1 MQSFNLDQKTRMTT
15 IALFGAGGKAGY
27 RLTEN
32 LMKSDYRVLYLE
44 VSRQAIAALARL
56 GLKTTPQGE
65 ALQETDV
72 VILAVPDCLIGKVA
86 AEIVPKMT
94 SGSMLICLDACA
106 ACAGVLPKRKDI
118 SYFIV
123 HPCHP
128 PFLNEETDP
137 EARKDLFGGRKAEQH
152 IICGLLRG
160 SEEDY
165 AKGVGISRCMYA
177 PVMKAHRLTI
187 EQMAL
192 LEPALA
198 ETLSATCMVTIQ
210 EGMQEVIRRGVP
222 KEAAFDFIMGHMNIA
237 IGIAFGLIDDQFSDG
252 CKLTIERGKRIV
264 FKPDWKKIFE
274 KENVMAEMIAIT
286 SGE

>member
-1 MQSFNLDQKTRMTT
+1 MTT

-32 LMKSDYRVLYLE
+32 LMKSDYHMLYLE
-44 VSRQAIAALARL
+44 VSRQGIETLTKL
-56 GLKTTPQGE
+56 GLKTTSQGE
-65 ALQETDV
+65 AVHKADV
-72 VILAVPDCLIGKVA
+72 VILAVPDRLIDKIA
-86 AEIVPKMT
+86 AEVVPQLK
-94 SGSMLICLDACA
+94 SGSMVICLDVCA
-106 ACAGVLPKRKDI
+106 AYAGKLPQRKNI
-118 SYFIV
+118 SCFIV

-137 EARKDLFGGRKAEQH
+137 EARKDLFGGRKAKHH
-152 IICGLLRG
+152 IICGLLQG
-160 SEEDY
+160 QEEDY
-165 AKGVGISRCMYA
+165 ARGVEISRCMYA

-198 ETLSATCMVTIQ
+198 ETLSATCMVYIQ
-210 EGMQEVIRRGVP
+210 EGMQEVIRKGVP

-252 CKLTIERGKRIV
+252 CKLTIERGKKII
-264 FKPDWKKIFE
+264 FKPDWMKIFE
-274 KENVMAEMIAIT
+274 KENVMAEVVAIT
-286 SGE
+286 SGA

>member
-1 MQSFNLDQKTRMTT
+1 MTA

-32 LMKSDYRVLYLE
+32 LMKSDYHMMYLE
-44 VSRQAIAALARL
+44 VSKEGIEALAKL
-56 GLKTTPQGE
+56 GLKTTSQGLAVHE
-65 ALQETDV
+65 ADV
-72 VILAVPDCLIGKVA
+72 VILAVPDRLIDKIA
-86 AEIVPKMT
+86 AEIVPQMK
-94 SGSMLICLDACA
+94 SGSMVICLDVCA
-106 ACAGVLPKRKDI
+106 ACAGKLPKREDI

-137 EARKDLFGGRKAEQH
+137 EARKDLFGGRKAKQH
-152 IICGLLRG
+152 IICGLLQG
-160 SEEDY
+160 KEEDY
-165 AKGVGISRCMYA
+165 ARGEAISRIMYA

-187 EQMAL
+187 DQMAL

-198 ETLSATCMVTIQ
+198 ETLSATCMVYIQ
-210 EGMQEVIRRGVP
+210 EGMEEVIRKGVP

-252 CKLTIERGKRIV
+252 CKLTIERGKKII

-274 KENVMAEMIAIT
+274 EENVMAEVVAIT

>member
-1 MQSFNLDQKTRMTT
+1 MTT

-32 LMKSDYRVLYLE
+32 LMKSDYHMLYLE
-44 VSRQAIAALARL
+44 VSKPGIGALTKL
-56 GLKTTPQGE
+56 GLKTTPQTE
-65 ALQETDV
+65 ALHQADV
-72 VILAVPDCLIGKVA
+72 FILAVPDRLIDKIA
-86 AEIVPKMT
+86 AEIVPQMK
-94 SGSMLICLDACA
+94 SGSMVICLDVCA
-106 ACAGVLPKRKDI
+106 ACAGKLPQRKDI

-128 PFLNEETDP
+128 PFLNQETDP
-137 EARKDLFGGRKAEQH
+137 EARKDLFGGRKAKQN
-152 IICGLLRG
+152 IICGLLQG
-160 SEEDY
+160 GETDY
-165 AKGVGISRCMYA
+165 ARGVDISRRMYA

-198 ETLSATCMVTIQ
+198 ETLSATCMVYIQ
-210 EGMQEVIRRGVP
+210 EGMQEVIRKGVP
-222 KEAAFDFIMGHMNIA
+222 QEAAFDFIMGHMNIA

-252 CKLTIERGKRIV
+252 CKLTIERGKKII

-274 KENVMAEMIAIT
+274 KENVMAEVVAIT

>member
-1 MQSFNLDQKTRMTT
+1 MTT

-27 RLTEN
+27 RLSEN
-32 LMKSDYRVLYLE
+32 LRKSDYQMLYLE
-44 VSRQAIAALARL
+44 VSKPGIEALAKL
-56 GLKTTPQGE
+56 GLETTQQKE
-65 ALQETDV
+65 AIQKADV
-72 VILAVPDCLIGKVA
+72 AILAVPDRMINKIA
-86 AEIVPKMT
+86 AEIVPQMK
-94 SGSMLICLDACA
+94 SGSMVVCLDVCA
-106 ACAGVLPKRKDI
+106 ACAGKLPQRKDI

-137 EARKDLFGGRKAEQH
+137 EARRDLFGGRKAKQH
-152 IICGLLRG
+152 IICGLLQG

-165 AKGVGISRCMYA
+165 ARGVEISRCMYA
-177 PVMKAHRLTI
+177 PVMKAHLLTV

-198 ETLSATCMVTIQ
+198 ETFSATCMVNIY
-210 EGMQEVIRRGVP
+210 EGMQEVIKKGVP
-222 KEAAFDFIMGHMNIA
+222 EEAAFDFIMGHMNIA

-252 CKLTIERGKRIV
+252 CKLTINRGKKII

-274 KENVMAEMIAIT
+274 EENVMAEVVAIT